1 MRQAFATDARRE
13 MEALFPSISSKRG
26 RKGGQS
32 ERLRSDLMALLSRS
46 FLGLALGQPLRRQT
60 LAQHAQPQFLTL
72 PRMLKP
78 DRAFRH
84 LVDLQVRHQLHQIQ
98 SSARFVGQRKCP
110 PY

>member
-1 MRQAFATDARRE
+1 
-13 MEALFPSISSKRG
+13 
-26 RKGGQS
+26 
-32 ERLRSDLMALLSRS
+32 
-46 FLGLALGQPLRRQT
+46 
-60 LAQHAQPQFLTL
+60 
-72 PRMLKP
+72 MLKP